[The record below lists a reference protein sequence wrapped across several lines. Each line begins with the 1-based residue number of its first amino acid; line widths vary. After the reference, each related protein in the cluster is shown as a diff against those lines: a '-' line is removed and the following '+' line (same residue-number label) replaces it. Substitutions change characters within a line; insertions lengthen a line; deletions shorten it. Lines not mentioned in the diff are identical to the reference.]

1 MIRLC
6 GVSDV
11 ESIYNIINDAAQA
24 YKGIIPEDRYHEPYM
39 TLNELQEEIN
49 KGVMFWGYE
58 IDNVIVGVM
67 GLQEKGEV
75 ALIRHAYV
83 SSNQQSNGIGGKLLT
98 YLLSLTKKPL
108 LIGTW
113 ESAFWAIGFYEK
125 HGFQLVTR
133 ESKETLLRQYWHVPD
148 KQIQTSVVLTND
160 RSFI

>member
-83 SSNQQSNGIGGKLLT
+83 SSNQQSNGIGGKLLA
-98 YLLSLTKKPL
+98 YLISLTKKPL